1 MLSLDSFAILILEL
15 VNILSVNIIEGGV
28 GLMALMVYPIIQL
41 IVRSL
46 NGNPSESVMEFV
58 EQREE

>member
-1 MLSLDSFAILILEL
+1 
-15 VNILSVNIIEGGV
+15 
-28 GLMALMVYPIIQL
+28 MALMVYPIIQL

-46 NGNPSESVMEFV
+46 NGNPSESVMGFV